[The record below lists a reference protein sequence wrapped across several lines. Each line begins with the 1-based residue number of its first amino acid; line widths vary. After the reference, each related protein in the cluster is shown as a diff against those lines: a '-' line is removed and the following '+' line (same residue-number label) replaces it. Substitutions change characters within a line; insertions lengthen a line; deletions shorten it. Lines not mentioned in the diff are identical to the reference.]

1 AGAAPS
7 GVLRVESAGGGFR
20 GVPSSRLRLMKL
32 PIRPL
37 GDRGDDFPFWPAA
50 FVREFAGKL
59 NRPIKG
65 ITPAAERLLHQAPWP
80 GNVRELRN
88 VIERACILSDNRIV
102 TEREIASAM
111 SVATANH
118 EPAQADG
125 GLASSGADPAL

>member
-1 AGAAPS
+1 MIELHIPP
-7 GVLRVESAGGGFR
+7 LRER
-20 GVPSSRLRLMKL
+20 R
-32 PIRPL
+32 
-37 GDRGDDFPFWPAA
+37 DDIPYLTAA

-102 TEREIASAM
+102 TEREIGSAM
-111 SVATANH
+111 SVATATH
-118 EPAQADG
+118 EPAPTA
-125 GLASSGADPAL
+125 GLDSTGTDPALMST